1 MEYNNLEEALK
12 RAEGNLKHEGMYLT
26 DGERE
31 LIIKRAEGKLTQKEF
46 IDKLMELHTKE
57 NKGAENINYGINE
70 ERIITPKS

>member
-1 MEYNNLEEALK
+1 MEYNNLEEDLK

-57 NKGAENINYGINE
+57 IKVADINYGINE

>member
-1 MEYNNLEEALK
+1 MEYNNLKEDLK

-26 DGERE
+26 DAERE

-57 NKGAENINYGINE
+57 NKEEENINYGINE

>member
-1 MEYNNLEEALK
+1 MEYNNLKEDLK

-57 NKGAENINYGINE
+57 IKVADINYGINE
-70 ERIITPKS
+70 ERIITPES

>member
-1 MEYNNLEEALK
+1 MEYNNLEEDLK

-57 NKGAENINYGINE
+57 IKVADINYGINE
-70 ERIITPKS
+70 ERIITPES